1 MTKPG
6 SMAKSER
13 QIRGIALRRAKSTWP
28 ASVLQQVSHLHSL
41 GLEIFDVVRIGFA
54 PNGHLFYHLK
64 AITLKADNFL
74 GVIRQKTE
82 LADTE
87 IEEDLRAKAVIAQV
101 AWVTKPG
108 VRLYRIEPFLLQ
120 FVSVNFCRESDT
132 AALLPHVNQDAV
144 AFFLDLAERRVQ
156 LISTITSA

>member
-41 GLEIFDVVRIGFA
+41 GLEILDVVRIGFA
-54 PNGHLFYHLK
+54 PDGHLFYHLK
-64 AITLKADNFL
+64 TVTLKADNFFRI
-74 GVIRQKTE
+74 IRKKTE

-87 IEEDLRAKAVIAQV
+87 VEEDLRAEAVIAQI

-108 VRLYRIEPFLLQ
+108 V
-120 FVSVNFCRESDT
+120 
-132 AALLPHVNQDAV
+132 
-144 AFFLDLAERRVQ
+144 
-156 LISTITSA
+156 